1 MLAIFIHVSKKRISY
16 VRLEDTAQVAH
27 VEDVVE
33 TSAKKKKFQ
42 SLVAK
47 LKQLINDH
55 NRRLGIPAQGCGK
68 QLALHTIPNLKRQV
82 WKIEHVQRGKAI
94 KPMKYEIF
102 PWLKESEMIWASYF

>member
-1 MLAIFIHVSKKRISY
+1 M
-16 VRLEDTAQVAH
+16 
-27 VEDVVE
+27 
-33 TSAKKKKFQ
+33 FQ